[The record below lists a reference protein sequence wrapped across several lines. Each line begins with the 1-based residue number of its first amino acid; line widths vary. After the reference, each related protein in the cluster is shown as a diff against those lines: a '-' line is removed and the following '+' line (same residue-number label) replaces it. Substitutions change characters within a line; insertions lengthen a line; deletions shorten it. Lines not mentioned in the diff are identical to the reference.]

1 MTEIM
6 LVLVLVTTFFMIA
19 WWKWIT
25 RGELFSFESTMGFMG
40 FFVGAYISY
49 QTFGMPRDNDLTELI
64 YFVSI
69 PVALYITVETVTN
82 VLTFRNRSI
91 RSLSITNIEERTKK
105 MHKLGVKKILKK
117 TKAYPV
123 DTSKKGSVL
132 YGMDKII
139 PNYTLKY
146 LVYDDPSSPEKTYG
160 CFVKS
165 DFVRADQAMAWKF
178 QITEEEYQNN
188 LIYET

>member
-1 MTEIM
+1 MSETVM
-6 LVLVLVTTFFMIA
+6 LLILITAFFMIA

-40 FFVGAYISY
+40 FFVGSYISY
-49 QTFGMPRDNDLTELI
+49 STFGIPSNELTEMI

-69 PVALYITVETVTN
+69 PVALYIVVETVMN
-82 VLTFRNRSI
+82 VLTFKRRSFGAM
-91 RSLSITNIEERTKK
+91 SITNIEERTKK
-105 MHKLGVKKILKK
+105 MQKLGVKKILKK

-132 YGMDKII
+132 YAMDKII

-160 CFVKS
+160 CFVPS

-178 QITEEEYQNN
+178 QITEEEYQND
-188 LIYET
+188 LIYEA